1 MEQIQAS
8 HKRVILYQTLSI
20 RPYMVMLEIY
30 TTNFTNQF
38 LQIDVFLITKKKK
51 KFITFINL
59 LFY

>member
-1 MEQIQAS
+1 
-8 HKRVILYQTLSI
+8 
-20 RPYMVMLEIY
+20 MLEIY